1 MTRQSRRVASTIQPS
16 SPNSTVK
23 YQDKSTSCRTPST
36 SKNTLRN
43 PTSPQINN
51 LSPVKTSS
59 TTQVSSSGTN
69 NSNKRRTSGINHT
82 CSPIKMQQPIVQ
94 NIEQVNQQ
102 TTTSINSYSPT
113 INSSPCPQ
121 YDTNDITDM
130 EDDNNSNFTLVK
142 HKQSNNK
149 NKKAKTDSDPKDI
162 PSSVTTIISN
172 SANVISNSTSFN
184 TASIIATESIPTIN
198 DRTHP
203 PTDTNYTSDTSCN
216 PNEISEQALRF
227 AETRYAFPAFVIKF
241 NIDVIEK
248 NIIQHLMKHFTMN
261 YNFDIALAGHRM
273 KNKRELILFAS
284 NRESFAMLYDDQ
296 KWPNTIDSLM
306 FIKIKPSHLPPQFSL
321 MLRNVPVDMEVNDL
335 LLETKNDYPEI
346 ISAHRITNKYNQP
359 TTFVRIDINKVEV
372 IEELRS
378 KKYIYVNYIRI
389 TVTEYLAPAKVLV
402 CNKCFRIGHFRST
415 CPSKIEYCRTCGEGV
430 TNINEHKTT
439 CNKIQCCIRCKG
451 SHDSNDVRCP
461 DIKIFRSAL
470 TKVLL
475 DPSGAKHHYK
485 QNEQPHYS
493 QRYQQLSQV
502 NQQHQLVNQQHQKVS
517 YINNRNAWST
527 SNDTNTKIDELS
539 NKINKLDSNLNRLI
553 DLNNKYLDQFNN
565 IQTVVERHQHIT
577 ELQQAD
583 ISFQHDFTSQFISP
597 ICQMIIEVIPMLVKQ
612 NTINNNTLLC
622 PSLTNLCDKLAG
634 ELSNWTNKFAQTESL
649 KTKLIMNYNNKN
661 QGSPSTNNNNNCNNN
676 ISSTSSNNVQQ
687 HHLQTSN
694 Q

>member
-1 MTRQSRRVASTIQPS
+1 MTRPSRRVASTIQPS

-94 NIEQVNQQ
+94 NIEQ
-102 TTTSINSYSPT
+102 
-113 INSSPCPQ
+113 

-142 HKQSNNK
+142 HKKSNNK

-335 LLETKNDYPEI
+335 L
-346 ISAHRITNKYNQP
+346 
-359 TTFVRIDINKVEV
+359 
-372 IEELRS
+372 
-378 KKYIYVNYIRI
+378 
-389 TVTEYLAPAKVLV
+389 
-402 CNKCFRIGHFRST
+402 
-415 CPSKIEYCRTCGEGV
+415 
-430 TNINEHKTT
+430 
-439 CNKIQCCIRCKG
+439 
-451 SHDSNDVRCP
+451 
-461 DIKIFRSAL
+461 
-470 TKVLL
+470 
-475 DPSGAKHHYK
+475 
-485 QNEQPHYS
+485 
-493 QRYQQLSQV
+493 
-502 NQQHQLVNQQHQKVS
+502 
-517 YINNRNAWST
+517 
-527 SNDTNTKIDELS
+527 
-539 NKINKLDSNLNRLI
+539 
-553 DLNNKYLDQFNN
+553 
-565 IQTVVERHQHIT
+565 
-577 ELQQAD
+577 
-583 ISFQHDFTSQFISP
+583 
-597 ICQMIIEVIPMLVKQ
+597 
-612 NTINNNTLLC
+612 
-622 PSLTNLCDKLAG
+622 
-634 ELSNWTNKFAQTESL
+634 
-649 KTKLIMNYNNKN
+649 
-661 QGSPSTNNNNNCNNN
+661 
-676 ISSTSSNNVQQ
+676 
-687 HHLQTSN
+687 
-694 Q
+694 